1 LQENW
6 TLRDLKR
13 KFIMVKTHDW
23 GYLAASSHYVLA
35 KEIKFSLQ
43 EGDIEDAI
51 EGLDEL
57 IDSMSKIAIR
67 EMRSHLLVIMIHILK
82 WKYQP
87 QKRSRSWYSSIR
99 NARYEIEEVQEETPS
114 VTNKTIETEWEKVF
128 KKAIS
133 EAADQMDLN
142 KQEKRKFNPESL
154 TWEEVFEKEYYLED
168 ED

>member
-1 LQENW
+1 
-6 TLRDLKR
+6 
-13 KFIMVKTHDW
+13 MVKTHDW

-43 EGDIEDAI
+43 EGDMEDAL

-67 EMRSHLLVIMIHILK
+67 EMRSHLLIIMIHILK
-82 WKYQP
+82 WKHQP
-87 QKRSRSWYSSIR
+87 QKRSWGWRISISHARS
-99 NARYEIEEVQEETPS
+99 EIEEVQEETPS

-133 EAADQMDLN
+133 QSADEMGMSRD
-142 KQEKRKFNPESL
+142 EERKYNPELL
-154 TWEEVFEKEYYLED
+154 TWEEVFEKEYHLED

>member
-1 LQENW
+1 
-6 TLRDLKR
+6 
-13 KFIMVKTHDW
+13 MVKTHDW

-43 EGDIEDAI
+43 EGDMEDAL

-67 EMRSHLLVIMIHILK
+67 EMKSHLLIIMTHILK

-87 QKRSRSWYSSIR
+87 HKRSRSWYKSIM
-99 NARYEIEEVQEETPS
+99 NARFEIEDVQDETPT
-114 VTNKTIETEWEKVF
+114 VTD
-128 KKAIS
+128 KAIS
-133 EAADQMDLN
+133 IEWDKVFSKAIRKASEEMKLTDD
-142 KQEKRKFNPESL
+142 EERKFKPEIL
-154 TWEEVFEKEYYLED
+154 TWEEVFEKIYYLED

>member
-1 LQENW
+1 
-6 TLRDLKR
+6 
-13 KFIMVKTHDW
+13 MVKTHDW

-43 EGDIEDAI
+43 EGDIEDAL

-67 EMRSHLLVIMIHILK
+67 EMRSHLLIIMIHVLK
-82 WKYQP
+82 WKHQP
-87 QKRSRSWYSSIR
+87 QKRSWSWIKSIR
-99 NARYEIEEVQEETPS
+99 HARFEIDEVQEETPS
-114 VTNKTIETEWEKVF
+114 VTKKAIEFEWEKVF

-133 EAADQMDLN
+133 LSADEMGMSRD
-142 KQEKRKFNPESL
+142 EERKYNPEIL
-154 TWEEVFEKEYYLED
+154 TWQEVFEKEYSLED

>member
-1 LQENW
+1 
-6 TLRDLKR
+6 
-13 KFIMVKTHDW
+13 MVKTHDW

-43 EGDIEDAI
+43 EGDIDDAI

-67 EMRSHLLVIMIHILK
+67 EMRSHLVIIMIHILK

-87 QKRSRSWYSSIR
+87 QKRSWSWKLSILK
-99 NARYEIEEVQEETPS
+99 ARDEIEDVQEETPS
-114 VTNKTIETEWEKVF
+114 VTKNAIEEEWRKAFEKAVRRAAGEMKIPEKEKCNF
-128 KKAIS
+128 K
-133 EAADQMDLN
+133 
-142 KQEKRKFNPESL
+142 PEML
-154 TWEEVFEKEYYLED
+154 TWQEVFEKEYSLED

>member
-1 LQENW
+1 
-6 TLRDLKR
+6 
-13 KFIMVKTHDW
+13 MVKAHDW

-43 EGDIEDAI
+43 EGDIDDAI

-67 EMRSHLLVIMIHILK
+67 EMRSHLAIIMIHILK

-87 QKRSRSWYSSIR
+87 QKRSRSWLKSIR
-99 NARYEIEEVQEETPS
+99 NARHEIGEVQEETPS
-114 VTNKTIETEWEKVF
+114 VTKKIIESEWDKVF
-128 KKAIS
+128 QKAILDAS
-133 EAADQMDLN
+133 DEMDLN
-142 KQEKRKFNPESL
+142 KQEKRKYNPEIL
-154 TWEEVFEKEYYLED
+154 TWDEVFEKEYYLED

>member
-1 LQENW
+1 
-6 TLRDLKR
+6 
-13 KFIMVKTHDW
+13 MVKTHDW

-43 EGDIEDAI
+43 EGDIEDAL

-67 EMRSHLLVIMIHILK
+67 EMRSHLVIIMIHILK

-87 QKRSRSWYSSIR
+87 QKRSKSWYLSIL
-99 NARYEIEEVQEETPS
+99 NARFEIEDVQEETPS
-114 VTNKTIETEWEKVF
+114 VTKKTIESEWDKVF
-128 KKAIS
+128 IKAIRQS
-133 EAADQMDLN
+133 EVEMDLN
-142 KQEKRKFNPESL
+142 KQEKRKFNPEPL
-154 TWEEVFEKEYYLED
+154 TWQEVFEKEYSLED

>member
-1 LQENW
+1 
-6 TLRDLKR
+6 
-13 KFIMVKTHDW
+13 MVKTHDW

-43 EGDIEDAI
+43 EGDMEDAL

-67 EMRSHLLVIMIHILK
+67 EMRSHLLIIMIHILK

-87 QKRSRSWYSSIR
+87 QKRSWSWMKSIR
-99 NARYEIEEVQEETPS
+99 HGRREIGEVQEETPS
-114 VTNKTIETEWEKVF
+114 VTKEKIESVWEKTFQNAVLDAVDEM
-128 KKAIS
+128 KL
-133 EAADQMDLN
+133 D
-142 KQEKRKFNPESL
+142 KQDKRKYNPEML
-154 TWEEVFEKEYYLED
+154 TWKEVFEKEYHLED

>member
-1 LQENW
+1 
-6 TLRDLKR
+6 
-13 KFIMVKTHDW
+13 MVKTHDW

-43 EGDIEDAI
+43 EGDIEDAL

-67 EMRSHLLVIMIHILK
+67 EMRSHLLIIMIHILR
-82 WKYQP
+82 WKHQP
-87 QKRSRSWYSSIR
+87 QKRSRSWYSSIL
-99 NARYEIEEVQEETPS
+99 NARFEIDEVQEETPS
-114 VTNKTIETEWEKVF
+114 VTRKAIEFEWEKVF

-133 EAADQMDLN
+133 QSADEMGMSRD
-142 KQEKRKFNPESL
+142 EERKYNPEIL
-154 TWEEVFEKEYYLED
+154 TWEEVFEKEYYLKD

>member
-1 LQENW
+1 
-6 TLRDLKR
+6 
-13 KFIMVKTHDW
+13 MVKTHDW
-23 GYLAASSHYVLA
+23 GYLAASSHYTLA

-43 EGDIEDAI
+43 EGDMEDAL

-67 EMRSHLLVIMIHILK
+67 EMRSHLLIIMIHILK

-87 QKRSRSWYSSIR
+87 QKRSWGWRISISHARS
-99 NARYEIEEVQEETPS
+99 EIEEVQEETPS

-133 EAADQMDLN
+133 QSADEMGMSRD
-142 KQEKRKFNPESL
+142 EERKYNPELL
-154 TWEEVFEKEYYLED
+154 TW
-168 ED
+168 

>member
-1 LQENW
+1 
-6 TLRDLKR
+6 
-13 KFIMVKTHDW
+13 MVKTHDW
-23 GYLAASSHYVLA
+23 GYLAATSHYVLA

-43 EGDIEDAI
+43 EGDMEDAL

-67 EMRSHLLVIMIHILK
+67 EMRSHLLIIMIHILK
-82 WKYQP
+82 WKHQP
-87 QKRSRSWYSSIR
+87 QKRSWGWRISISHARS
-99 NARYEIEEVQEETPS
+99 EIEEVQEETPS

-133 EAADQMDLN
+133 QSADEMGMSRD
-142 KQEKRKFNPESL
+142 EERKYNPELL
-154 TWEEVFEKEYYLED
+154 TWEEVFEKEYHLED

>member
-1 LQENW
+1 
-6 TLRDLKR
+6 
-13 KFIMVKTHDW
+13 MVKTHDW

-43 EGDIEDAI
+43 EGDIDDAL

-67 EMRSHLLVIMIHILK
+67 EMRSHLVIIMIHILK
-82 WKYQP
+82 WKHQP
-87 QKRSRSWYSSIR
+87 QKRSWSWIKSIR

-114 VTNKTIETEWEKVF
+114 VTKKAIESKWEKVF
-128 KKAIS
+128 QSAILDAS
-133 EAADQMDLN
+133 DEMNLN
-142 KQEKRKFNPESL
+142 KQERRNFNPEPL
-154 TWEEVFEKEYYLED
+154 TWQEVFEKEYSLED